1 MLTAEM
7 PTTAIVSS
15 TQERPAAA
23 RKRLH
28 VVSLTVLTDFVASV
42 SCPPPELHPTPRLTA
57 VSHLHYPPIKEQLRV
72 FFSCLF
78 LILLFVPDFS
88 SSSSL
93 VFIFEQRAAE

>member
-28 VVSLTVLTDFVASV
+28 VVSLTVLTDFVACFLSSSSAAPNTSSN
-42 SCPPPELHPTPRLTA
+42 SC
-57 VSHLHYPPIKEQLRV
+57 SHLHYPPIKEQLRV
-72 FFSCLF
+72 VFSCLF
-78 LILLFVPDFS
+78 LIMLFVPDFS
-88 SSSSL
+88 SSPSL